1 MKKVVETEKE
11 RLTHLGQEGRAQ
23 ERENTERERQ
33 RADDAEQQE
42 N

>member
-11 RLTHLGQEGRAQ
+11 RITLLGQEGRAQ

-33 RADDAEQQE
+33 RADDVEQQE